1 MYPYYQKTEIEKIAK
16 ELLEVGSIQN
26 SQNPFASLVLLV
38 RKVDGLWSMCIDRL

>member
-26 SQNPFASLVLLV
+26 SQSPFASLILLV
-38 RKVDGLWSMCIDRL
+38 RKADGLWSMCIDRL